1 MIGNEDVAGSL
12 VIAAVRNVAWRRHV
26 AARREEA
33 AAAVVAHK
41 ARGWRSRG
49 GCLAT
54 AWCVEAQRRR
64 RLGYAAVAMVR
75 ECQAVSV

>member
-1 MIGNEDVAGSL
+1 MIGEEVVVGSL
-12 VIAAVRNVAWRRHV
+12 VIASVRSVAWRRHV
-26 AARREEA
+26 AARRGEA
-33 AAAVVAHK
+33 AVAVVAHK

-49 GCLAT
+49 GGLAT
-54 AWCVEAQRRR
+54 AWCVDAQRRR